1 MMNIQ
6 NIAKF
11 LLIGVV
17 VFLVCF
23 IIYVIA
29 TSINTIPAIIETHSP
44 TEEQVETVKDYMK

>member
-11 LLIGVV
+11 LLIGIV

-23 IIYVIA
+23 IIYVMA
-29 TSINTIPAIIETHSP
+29 KSINTIPAVLETHSP
-44 TEEQVETVKDYMK
+44 TENEVETVEDYMK